1 MITFL
6 QATFEGLSLGAVYSL
21 VAIGFVLIYKATD
34 VLSFAQPALVVVGA
48 GLISALAVDRG
59 VPFWIAFIV
68 GILLTGIIGLVM
80 ERTFLR
86 PMVGEPVFSVA
97 ILTIGIDIL
106 LRTVLNNWIGLNPRY
121 LGDPFQSFGNFGS
134 VNVGGVTLKYLEIAA
149 LFTGIALIIL
159 LSVFFKRSKYG
170 VAMMATSYDQE
181 AALAQGINV
190 GRIFGLVWLIS
201 GVLAGF
207 AGFFITGGFNTLT
220 QASFLSALRVLPAVA
235 IGGLD
240 SIPGAVIGSLII
252 GLTQGYVAYYQL
264 MLEGVIGFSLG
275 SGFSLIA
282 PYLIMFFILIFRPDG
297 LFGTKEVERV

>member
-149 LFTGIALIIL
+149 LFTGVVLIIL

-282 PYLIMFFILIFRPDG
+282 PFLIMFFILIFRPDG

>member
-97 ILTIGIDIL
+97 ILTIGSDIL

-149 LFTGIALIIL
+149 LFTGVVLIIL

>member
-59 VPFWIAFIV
+59 VPFWLAFFL
-68 GILLTGIIGLVM
+68 GILITGLIGLLM

-106 LRTVLNNWIGLNPRY
+106 LRTILNNWIGLNPRY

-134 VNVGGVTLKYLEIAA
+134 VNLNGVTLKYLEIAA
-149 LFTGIALIIL
+149 LFTGIVLIIL
-159 LSVFFKRSKYG
+159 LSIFFKRSKYG
-170 VAMMATSYDQE
+170 VAMMATSFDQE

-240 SIPGAVIGSLII
+240 SIAGAIIGSLII

-264 MLEGVIGFSLG
+264 SIEGIIGFSLG

-282 PYLIMFFILIFRPDG
+282 PYLIMFFILIFKPDG
-297 LFGTKEVERV
+297 LFGTEEVERV

>member
-68 GILLTGIIGLVM
+68 GILLTGIIGLIM

-149 LFTGIALIIL
+149 LFTGVALIIL

-264 MLEGVIGFSLG
+264 MLEGVIGFTLG

>member
-59 VPFWIAFIV
+59 IPFWIAFIV

-149 LFTGIALIIL
+149 LFTGIIIIIL

>member
-149 LFTGIALIIL
+149 LFTGLVLIIL

>member
-149 LFTGIALIIL
+149 LFTGVVLIIV

>member
-1 MITFL
+1 M
-6 QATFEGLSLGAVYSL
+6 
-21 VAIGFVLIYKATD
+21 D
-34 VLSFAQPALVVVGA
+34 SF
-48 GLISALAVDRG
+48 
-59 VPFWIAFIV
+59 FV

-149 LFTGIALIIL
+149 LFTGVVLIIL

>member
-59 VPFWIAFIV
+59 IPFWIAFIV

-149 LFTGIALIIL
+149 LFTGVALIIL

-264 MLEGVIGFSLG
+264 MLEGVIGFTLG

-282 PYLIMFFILIFRPDG
+282 PYLIMFFILIFKPDG